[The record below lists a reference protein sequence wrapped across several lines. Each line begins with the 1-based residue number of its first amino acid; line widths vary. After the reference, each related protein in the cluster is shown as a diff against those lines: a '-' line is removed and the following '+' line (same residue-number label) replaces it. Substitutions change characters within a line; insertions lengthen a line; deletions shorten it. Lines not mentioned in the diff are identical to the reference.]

1 MPRKSLSRP
10 WTPEETTLLVRLLR
24 DGQDL
29 QYIARQM
36 KRSASAVRLQKR
48 KLAQSQRRAGGR
60 G

>member
-10 WTPEETTLLVRLLR
+10 WTPEEITLLVRLLR
-24 DGQDL
+24 DGEDL
-29 QYIARQM
+29 QHIARQM
-36 KRSASAVRLQKR
+36 KRSASSIRLQKR